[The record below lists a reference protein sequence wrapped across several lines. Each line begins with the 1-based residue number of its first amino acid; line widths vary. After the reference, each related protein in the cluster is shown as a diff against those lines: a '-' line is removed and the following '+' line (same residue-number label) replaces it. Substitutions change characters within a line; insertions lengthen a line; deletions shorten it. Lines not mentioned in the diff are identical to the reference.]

1 MREDYYPHEDRY
13 PRSEYYPCGYR
24 DDEEMCVFDQCC
36 DNCARQGCG
45 CPFEDDDM
53 PPGAR
58 KEAMREDAVVR
69 DKEPQWCIYWKQI
82 KRHRF

>member
-36 DNCARQGCG
+36 DNCARQGCC

-69 DKEPQWCIYWKQI
+69 DQEPQWCIYWKQI